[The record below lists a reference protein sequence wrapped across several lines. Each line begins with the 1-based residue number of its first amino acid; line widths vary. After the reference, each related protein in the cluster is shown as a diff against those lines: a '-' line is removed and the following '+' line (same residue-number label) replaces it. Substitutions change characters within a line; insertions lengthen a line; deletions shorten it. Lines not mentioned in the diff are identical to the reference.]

1 MKKYMPVI
9 VLGVIAIAIAAAI
22 FAFRSGNQVTEERA
36 TTAADGKV
44 EIIYFHLTRRCVT
57 CQAVETVSSDAVHEL
72 YAEEMKEGKV
82 TFRSLNIEEKATEAE
97 AERAGATGQCL
108 LILSG
113 ETRIDLTSN
122 AFMYARNQPEKLM
135 EEIKKAVD
143 PLLEAAKQ
151 D

>member
-1 MKKYMPVI
+1 MKKYMPLILV
-9 VLGVIAIAIAAAI
+9 AAI
-22 FAFRSGNQVTEERA
+22 ILTVTAALFAFRNGTPEAEDKVAFASGE
-36 TTAADGKV
+36 KV
-44 EIIYFHLTRRCVT
+44 EVFYFHLTRRCVT
-57 CQAVETVSSDAVHEL
+57 CQAVETVASEAVHEL

-122 AFMYARNQPEKLM
+122 AFMYARNQPEKLR